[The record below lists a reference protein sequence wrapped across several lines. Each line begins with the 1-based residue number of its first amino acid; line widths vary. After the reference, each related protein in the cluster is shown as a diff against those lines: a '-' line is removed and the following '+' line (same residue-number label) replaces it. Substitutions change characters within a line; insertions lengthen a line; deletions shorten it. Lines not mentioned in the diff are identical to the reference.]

1 MCVEG
6 RICVRTHVCIFY
18 REEGMDL
25 GVAEQGEKLCYSNTA
40 VLRLSNCSPLIQ
52 FLVLWSSASIK

>member
-1 MCVEG
+1 
-6 RICVRTHVCIFY
+6 
-18 REEGMDL
+18 MDL